1 MKIENEIIT
10 LFYIENEKTK
20 VSSNFRPPGLVIIGV
35 NDMSKHV
42 IVTPPEI
49 YTTYILSV
57 LSKRKEDP
65 PNNF

>member
-1 MKIENEIIT
+1 
-10 LFYIENEKTK
+10 
-20 VSSNFRPPGLVIIGV
+20 
-35 NDMSKHV
+35 MSKHV

-65 PNNF
+65 QTIFDNLTKVWCAVPTLKLKNL